1 MNIRITWED
10 NNILRYDFPEIW
22 SWDELF
28 KAQIYAQSLI
38 NQSTDKPV
46 GVILNLPHNTV
57 VPPQAVGS
65 THQILERLH
74 TLVDVIVV
82 VGGNTIVSALV
93 NVVNRTHW
101 REKKRSIY
109 MNETLD
115 EARLFIAQKLNTNAN
130 NGS

>member
-28 KAQIYAQSLI
+28 KVQVYAQSLI
-38 NQSTDKPV
+38 NQHTDKPI
-46 GVILNLPHNTV
+46 GIILNIPHNTI
-57 VPPQAVGS
+57 VPPQAV
-65 THQILERLH
+65 TNVHQVLERLH
-74 TLVDVIVV
+74 TLVEVIVV

-109 MNETLD
+109 MKDTID
-115 EARLFIAQKLNTNAN
+115 DACLFIAQNLNTNVN
-130 NGS
+130 KHS